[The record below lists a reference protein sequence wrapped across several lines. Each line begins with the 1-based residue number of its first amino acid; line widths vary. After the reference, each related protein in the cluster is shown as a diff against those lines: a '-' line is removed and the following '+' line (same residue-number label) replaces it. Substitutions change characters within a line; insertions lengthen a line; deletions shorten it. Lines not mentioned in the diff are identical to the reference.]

1 MPSDRI
7 RSFWNI
13 VTILM
18 MIYVALY
25 LPYFTAFI
33 NEVQGSP
40 SYYLD
45 IAVDIIFGIDV
56 TLTFFSAYE

>member
-1 MPSDRI
+1 
-7 RSFWNI
+7 
-13 VTILM
+13 M